1 MGTAKTLVPHI
12 AFDER
17 GRAIVE
23 GTTIKVKQLVLNML
37 GSGSGPE
44 QLACDA
50 HLSLAQVHAALLYY
64 YEHKEQIDAEI
75 ERDQAIVDAIL
86 DRQPPGPTR
95 SELLARRARMQVVA
109 GHHSEVDCEVNGI
122 GGQ

>member
-1 MGTAKTLVPHI
+1 MGTAKTLIPHI

-50 HLSLAQVHAALLYY
+50 HLSLAQIHAALLYY
-64 YEHKEQIDAEI
+64 YEHKPEMDAEI
-75 ERDQAIVDAIL
+75 ERDEAAVDAIFAA
-86 DRQPPGPTR
+86 QPPGPTR
-95 SELLARRARMQVVA
+95 SQLLARRRSQKSRVV
-109 GHHSEVDCEVNGI
+109 G
-122 GGQ
+122 